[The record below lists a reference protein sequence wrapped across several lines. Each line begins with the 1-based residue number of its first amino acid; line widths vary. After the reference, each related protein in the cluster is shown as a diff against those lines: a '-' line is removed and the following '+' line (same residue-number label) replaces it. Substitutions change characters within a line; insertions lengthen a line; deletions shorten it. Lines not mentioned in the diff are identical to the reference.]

1 MPAPADDLDDA
12 MSQPVPDG
20 ASEQMRMLRRQGNR
34 CRLTIRE
41 LSDAKVIP
49 EFAMDQYG
57 SRYLHTSLDSASDEV
72 NRFRAEI
79 GACRHSAGRMKK
91 DIWHVE
97 NETTI
102 CR

>member
-20 ASEQMRMLRRQGNR
+20 VSEQMRMLRRQGNR

-49 EFAMDQYG
+49 EFAMDQCAIHLLIVSNG
-57 SRYLHTSLDSASDEV
+57 DRLKFEATVVVSGTGTGL
-72 NRFRAEI
+72 FRH
-79 GACRHSAGRMKK
+79 R
-91 DIWHVE
+91 
-97 NETTI
+97 
-102 CR
+102 